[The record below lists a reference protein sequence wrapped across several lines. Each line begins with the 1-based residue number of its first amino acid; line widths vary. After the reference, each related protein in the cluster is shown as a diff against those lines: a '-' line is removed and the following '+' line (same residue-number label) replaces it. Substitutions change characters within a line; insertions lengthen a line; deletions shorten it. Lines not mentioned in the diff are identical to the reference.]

1 MKNSFGITSFFEKRR
16 WKKTLMRMKLLTMLM
31 LVGVLQ
37 LSANVKGQNAMVN
50 MSMHNANLI
59 EFFSEIADQT
69 DYEFLYNYDLVLSKK
84 TVSLEVNHED
94 LKELLEDVLH
104 ERDLDYQLD
113 DNVIIISER
122 KFVAPVV
129 ETTPVV
135 QEKTVKGKVTDEA
148 GAALPGVSIL
158 VKGTS
163 IGTATD
169 VDGNYTLRLEEG
181 QKTLVFSFI
190 GMVSQEIA
198 FTGQEVVN
206 VTLFADTEQMAEV
219 VVTGYQTIA
228 KERAT
233 GSYDKVDKVQINKPS
248 SSVADR
254 LVGTV
259 VGLHKRLGTQYEDEG
274 GLQIRGVTSLGA
286 NSSPLIVVDGFA
298 IEGDL
303 ESINPND
310 IESVTVLKDAA
321 AASIWGARSAN
332 GVIVI
337 TTKKAKK
344 GDVKVEVSSWVKFE
358 SKMDLDYANP
368 LASSSEVVEYEKM
381 GFNTGFFGGS
391 SKPIENDFNQVLDS
405 YNTDQYYSSAVIVM
419 NENRLGFL
427 SDADMNATLA
437 KLKSQNNKKQI
448 KDNLLASPF
457 TQQHNVIISGGS
469 ENLSNTLSLLFES
482 GNDYFKGNDRKKYNI
497 NYRNKV
503 KLADWLDFNFSG
515 MFQYNDR
522 NNNGVSLSDIQA
534 MSPYDM
540 LLNEDGS
547 YADVQRGL
555 YMPLINRFVKDTG
568 SEFPYE
574 NWGYNPIQERRNRDK
589 NFKSINSRV
598 QAGLKVKLLEGLT
611 FDTKFQY
618 EIFKNDSKSIYSED
632 SYEVRYNVNKA
643 TAWTI
648 GNPATVDPN
657 LPKGSIVDESTSET
671 KAYNIRNQINFART
685 YKQHAINFIA
695 GTEITKRTIDGT
707 TYGRK
712 YGFNEKRLTYT
723 SWPHGSS
730 DPMNPLK
737 DMLGQTLRDMP
748 FAENRISD
756 GIDKYFSVYGNL
768 AYTYNDKYTLSG
780 SYRTDASNLI
790 SSDPKSRYS
799 PFWSIGAG
807 WQLSKEDFMKDL
819 DFVDRLT
826 LRATYG
832 FNGNVNKETSV
843 DPLISYWG
851 YNSYTGTAM
860 GIISNYGN
868 PSLSWEKTG
877 TFDLGFDFS
886 LFRGRLFGKIDVY
899 NKKGE
904 DLISMVS
911 IPAVN
916 GDDSQS
922 INAVEMYNRGIEI
935 SVGTKLPIKG
945 NQIVWT
951 GNLNFAYNKNK
962 ITSLYKDDATLNYR
976 MYGNGSG
983 WEFVEGYNAHTVWG
997 MKYGGMHNFGTAENP
1012 DMRPSIVSRDGKKY
1026 VDFSGYGP
1034 TSFVNKDFVT
1044 NEGTYNPPVT
1054 MGFTNHFKIHDF
1066 DLSFIM
1072 TGYFGHIF
1080 RRTSFNYPSMSAGKG
1095 NINEFYKEV
1104 INGDPNKIVP
1114 VPTEGS
1120 PNYRRYGYYV
1130 GILDYLTVNADNIRI
1145 EEINLTYNMPKKA
1158 LNKIGLKGLSFY
1170 AQANNVGVIT
1180 FNKYNQDPVYP
1191 KGSIKP
1197 GVSYTFGCKFNF

>member
-1 MKNSFGITSFFEKRR
+1 MKNSYGFSYFLLESR
-16 WKKTLMRMKLLTMLM
+16 WKKTLMRMKLLAVMMLI
-31 LVGVLQ
+31 GVLQ
-37 LSANVKGQNAMVN
+37 LSASVKGQVAEVN
-50 MSMHNANLI
+50 MSMQDANLV
-59 EFFSEIADQT
+59 EFFTEIRNQT
-69 DYEFLYNYDLVLSKK
+69 EYDFLYNHDLVMSKES
-84 TVSLEVNHED
+84 VDVDVNAKD
-94 LKELLEDVLH
+94 LKELLEGVLYQ
-104 ERDLDYQLD
+104 RDLDFQVD

-122 KFVAPVV
+122 EYVAPVAK
-129 ETTPVV
+129 PVV
-135 QEKTVKGKVTDEA
+135 QEETKVKGTVTDET
-148 GAALPGVSIL
+148 GVALPGVSIL
-158 VKGTS
+158 VKGTN

-169 VDGNYTLRLEEG
+169 IDGNYVLEIPADAEI
-181 QKTLVFSFI
+181 LVFSFI
-190 GMVSQEIA
+190 GMETQEIA
-198 FTGQEVVN
+198 FTGQKVLN
-206 VTLFADTEQMAEV
+206 VTLGADTEQMAEV
-219 VVTGYQTIA
+219 VVTGYQTIS

-233 GSYDKVDKVQINKPS
+233 GSYDKVDRVQISKPS
-248 SSVADR
+248 TSVADR

-259 VGLHKRLGTQYEDEG
+259 VGLHKRLGTQYDDEG
-274 GLQIRGVTSLGA
+274 GLQIRGVTSLGSNA
-286 NSSPLIVVDGFA
+286 SPLIVVDGFA
-298 IEGDL
+298 IEGTL

-358 SKMDLDYANP
+358 PKMDLDYANP
-368 LASSSEVVEYEKM
+368 LASSAEVVEYEQM
-381 GFNTGFFGGS
+381 GFNTNFFGGS
-391 SKPIENDFNQVLDS
+391 TMPVENDFNKVLNS
-405 YNTDQYYSSAVIVM
+405 YNTDQYYSSAVIAM

-437 KLKSQNNKKQI
+437 KLRNQNNKKQI
-448 KDNLLASPF
+448 KDHLLASPF
-457 TQQHNVIISGGS
+457 TQQHNVIVSGGS
-469 ENLSNTLSLLFES
+469 ENMSNTLSLLFES

-497 NYRNKV
+497 NYRNNV
-503 KLADWLDFNFSG
+503 KLAKWLDFSFSG
-515 MFQYNDR
+515 MFQYNDS

-555 YMPLINRFVKDTG
+555 YMPLIDRFVKDTG
-568 SEFPYE
+568 SQFPYE
-574 NWGYNPIQERRNRDK
+574 NWGYNPIQERRNRDR
-589 NFKSINSRV
+589 NTKSINSRI
-598 QAGLKVKLLEGLT
+598 QAGLKFKLMEGLT

-618 EIFKNDSKSIYSED
+618 EIFKNDGKSIYSED

-657 LPKGSIVDESTSET
+657 LPTGSIVDENNSET
-671 KAYNIRNQINFART
+671 KAYNIRNQLSFART
-685 YKQHAINFIA
+685 FKKHAVNFIA
-695 GTEITKRTIDGT
+695 GTEISKRTVDGT
-707 TYGRK
+707 AYGRK
-712 YGFNEKRLTYT
+712 FGFNEKRLTYT
-723 SWPHGSS
+723 AWPNGSS

-737 DMLGQTLRDMP
+737 DMLGQNLRDMP
-748 FAENRISD
+748 YAENRISD
-756 GIDKYFSVYGNL
+756 GIDKYFSVYANL

-790 SSDPKSRYS
+790 SSDPSSRYS
-799 PFWSIGAG
+799 PFWSVGAG
-807 WQLSKEDFMKDL
+807 WQMSKEDFMKDV

-832 FNGNVNKETSV
+832 FNGNVNKDTSV

-851 YNSYTGTAM
+851 YNTYTATAR

-877 TFDLGFDFS
+877 TFDLGIDFS
-886 LFRGRLFGKIDVY
+886 LFSGKLFGKIDLY

-916 GDDSQS
+916 GDDSQK
-922 INAVEMYNRGIEI
+922 INAVEMYNRGIEFSI
-935 SVGTKLPIKG
+935 GTKLPIADKV
-945 NQIVWT
+945 VWT

-962 ITSLYKDDATLNYR
+962 ITSLYKDEATLNNR

-983 WEFVEGYNAHTVWG
+983 WEYVEGYNAHTVWG
-997 MKYGGMHNFGTAENP
+997 MKYGGMHNFGTSDNP
-1012 DMRPSIVSRDGKKY
+1012 DLRPSIVSRDGTQY

-1034 TSFVNKDFVT
+1034 TSFSNKDFVT
-1044 NEGTYNPPVT
+1044 DEGTYNPPVT
-1054 MGFTNHFKIHDF
+1054 MGFTNHFKIHNF

-1080 RRTSFNYPSMSAGKG
+1080 RRTSFNYPGMTAGKG

-1104 INGDPNKIVP
+1104 MNGDPNKIVP
-1114 VPTEGS
+1114 IATEGS
-1120 PNYRRYGYYV
+1120 ANYRRYDYYV
-1130 GILDYLTVNADNIRI
+1130 GVLDYLTTNADNIRI
-1145 EEINLTYNMPKKA
+1145 EEINLTYNMSKKV
-1158 LNKIGLKGLSFY
+1158 LNKIGLNGLSIY